1 MEVVPVTSRRDLDR
15 FIHVPFEIY
24 RDDPHWVAPLNS
36 DERVRL
42 TPGRNPFFE
51 HGEAALFLALESGP
65 GGGSGGGSGGSNGS
79 SGSRRSVVGRIA
91 ASTDR
96 NHDLVHGERQGAF
109 GFFEAANPE
118 AARAL
123 LSAAERW
130 MRDQGAT
137 IARGPLSF
145 TTNDE
150 CGLLVEGF
158 GRAQPLLLPYNRAA
172 YGEWITATGYRKAKD
187 LYSFSI
193 SSPFT
198 PPPAYRRVAEM
209 ARRRAGVVTRPIEMK
224 RFGEELARVKEIYN
238 GAWEKNWGFVP
249 MTEAEIDHMAKQLKP
264 AVVPEFIRFA
274 EVNGRTVAFLLYVP
288 DVNLA
293 LRGARGRLLPFGIF
307 HLLFGLPRIR
317 QGRLM
322 ALGVVPEHRRTGIA
336 PALVTD
342 LGDALERKG
351 YRHSTI
357 GWTLDDNE
365 TVNQLA
371 VDYGCVRS
379 ATHRLYEKALA
390 S

>member
-15 FIHVPFEIY
+15 FIRLPFEIY
-24 RDDPHWVAPLNS
+24 RDDPHWVAPLDS

-42 TPGRNPFFE
+42 TPGKNPFFE
-51 HGEAALFLALESGP
+51 HGDAALFLAIDRAGAD
-65 GGGSGGGSGGSNGS
+65 GASGGWRGE
-79 SGSRRSVVGRIA
+79 VVGRMV

-96 NHDLVHGERQGAF
+96 SHDQVHGERQGAF
-109 GFFEAANPE
+109 GFFEAATSE

-123 LSAAERW
+123 LEAGEGW
-130 MRDQGAT
+130 MRANGARV
-137 IARGPLSF
+137 ARGPLSF

-150 CGLLVEGF
+150 CGLLVDGF
-158 GRAQPLLLPYNRAA
+158 GRSQPLLMPYNRPE
-172 YGEWITATGYRKAKD
+172 YGAWIEGAGYRRAKD
-187 LYSFSI
+187 LYSFAI

-209 ARRRAGVVTRPIEMK
+209 ARRRAGVVTRPIEMR
-224 RFGEELARVKEIYN
+224 RFEEELARVKEIYN
-238 GAWEKNWGFVP
+238 SAWEKNWGFVP

-293 LRGARGRLLPFGIF
+293 LKGARGRLFPFGIF
-307 HLLFGLPRIR
+307 HVLFGLPRIR
-317 QGRLM
+317 EGRLM

-336 PALVTD
+336 PALVAD
-342 LGDALERKG
+342 LGIALDRKG
-351 YRHSTI
+351 YRRSTI

-365 TVNQLA
+365 AVNQLA
-371 VDYGCVRS
+371 LDYGCTRS

-390 S
+390 A